1 VLSAVDPYFTVD
13 GISRAVDLFYRTS
26 RPLNSQGDEYQI
38 STPGASVRFGVPVT
52 DFDTVFVGI
61 GAESTR
67 IGTSTGIPN
76 SYYLYRETY
85 GANSLTLPLTL
96 GWARDAR
103 DSALAP
109 TAGRYQRVNF
119 EWGFA
124 GDVRFLR
131 TNLQYQEYWQ
141 LPWKMSLGLNAEL
154 GLGKGLGGKPYPIF
168 KNFYGGG
175 LGSVRAFEQGSLG
188 VIDPTGA
195 FIGGAKKINLN
206 AELYLPVPGT
216 GNDKTLRI
224 FAFADTGNVW
234 RDGEK
239 IDTASLRASAGLGLS
254 WISPVGPLKLSW
266 GVPLKVQPNDRIQR
280 FQFQIGTAF

>member
-1 VLSAVDPYFTVD
+1 
-13 GISRAVDLFYRTS
+13 VDLYYRTS
-26 RPLNSQGDEYQI
+26 RPYNAQGDTYQI
-38 STPGASVRFGVPVT
+38 ATPGASVRFGVPVT
-52 DFDTVFVGI
+52 DFDTVFVGV

-76 SYYLYRETY
+76 SYFLYRETY
-85 GANSLTLPLTL
+85 GANSFSLPLTL

-109 TAGRYQRVNF
+109 TAGRYQRVNL
-119 EWGFA
+119 EWGVG
-124 GDVRFLR
+124 GDVRYLR
-131 TNLQYQEYWQ
+131 SNLQYQEYWP
-141 LPWKMSLGLNAEL
+141 LPWKMSLMFNAEL
-154 GLGKGLGGKPYPIF
+154 GLGKGLGGRPFPIF

-175 LGSVRAFEQGSLG
+175 LGSVRVFEQSSLG

-195 FIGGAKKINLN
+195 FIGGAKKLN
-206 AELYLPVPGT
+206 FNTELYFPVPGT

-224 FAFADTGNVW
+224 FAFADAGNVW
-234 RDGEK
+234 REDEK
-239 IDTASLRASAGLGLS
+239 MDAGSLRASVGVGLS

-266 GVPLKVQPNDRIQR
+266 GVPVKVKPNDRIQR